1 MNRYGYSR
9 TLGTGLVAIVG
20 TLGCLMP
27 PTIFLIIYGLITE
40 QSIGALFMAG
50 IFPGLGLA
58 VLWILTIFIWAKIT
72 PGLAPPAGDPPG
84 RKGSRPCLR
93 SPLSS
98 GSSFS

>member
-1 MNRYGYSR
+1 
-9 TLGTGLVAIVG
+9 
-20 TLGCLMP
+20 
-27 PTIFLIIYGLITE
+27 
-40 QSIGALFMAG
+40 MAG